1 MARKKKELP
10 LLEQITI
17 TDVAAEGKALARVND
32 MVVFVPYVVPGD
44 VVDLQVKR
52 KKHSYA
58 EAVAVKFHE
67 YSPLRSEPFC
77 KHFGVC
83 GGCKWQCL
91 KYEEQLRYKQK
102 QVTDNLTRIGKVEL
116 PEISPILGSEKTERY
131 RNKLEFTFSNK
142 RWLTQEEI
150 NQLDACQEFRSS
162 GVAGVQT
169 NATTD
174 DDVNENPTNG
184 LSSALLS
191 EAKTPELLNSPINRN
206 AVGFHIPG
214 AFDKVLAIDECHL
227 MDDICNRIRNGVRDY
242 AYAHNLTFFDLR
254 SQEGMLRNMMIRI
267 ADGDACQEFRSSG
280 VAGVQTNATTDDIVN
295 ENSANGLS
303 SALLSEAKTPELL
316 NSKKFNGLM
325 VVMQFKIVDP
335 SEEVKMKQLLQ
346 FMADTWPEITSL
358 IYVINNK
365 CNDTIGDLPI
375 HVFKGDDHI
384 IEEMEGLKF
393 KVGPKSFYQTNSRQA
408 YNLYKVAREFAGLT
422 GDELVY
428 DLYTGTGTIANFVS
442 RKARQVIGIEYVPEA
457 IEDAKVNSAI
467 NGIDNTL
474 FFAGDM
480 KDILNQEFINEYG
493 RPDVII
499 TDPPR
504 AGMHGDVIDTIL
516 FAEPRR
522 IVYVSCNPATQA
534 RDLSLLDVKY
544 RVTRVQPVDM
554 FPHTHHVENV
564 VLLELK

>member
-1 MARKKKELP
+1 M
-10 LLEQITI
+10 LEQITI

-91 KYEEQLRYKQK
+91 KYEEQIRYKQK
-102 QVTDNLTRIGKVEL
+102 QVTDNLVRIGKIEL
-116 PEISPILGSEKTERY
+116 PEISPILGSELTERY

-142 RWLTQEEI
+142 RWLTQEEVDKDFKYD
-150 NQLDACQEFRSS
+150 QM
-162 GVAGVQT
+162 
-169 NATTD
+169 
-174 DDVNENPTNG
+174 
-184 LSSALLS
+184 
-191 EAKTPELLNSPINRN
+191 N

-242 AYAHNLTFFDLR
+242 AYEHNYTFFDLR

-267 ADGDACQEFRSSG
+267 AEDENDRS
-280 VAGVQTNATTDDIVN
+280 I
-295 ENSANGLS
+295 
-303 SALLSEAKTPELL
+303 K
-316 NSKKFNGLM
+316 GLM
-325 VVMQFKIVDP
+325 VVMQFKVVAP
-335 SEEVKMKQLLQ
+335 EEEAKMMQLLQ
-346 FMADTWPEITSL
+346 YMADTWPEITSL

-375 HVFKGDDHI
+375 HVFKGEDHI

-408 YNLYKVAREFAGLT
+408 YNLYKVTRDFAGLT

-457 IEDAKVNSAI
+457 IEDAKVNSMI

-516 FAEPRR
+516 FAEPKR

-544 RVTRVQPVDM
+544 KVMRVQPVDM

>member
-10 LLEQITI
+10 LLEQVMI

-91 KYEEQLRYKQK
+91 KYEEQIRYKQK
-102 QVTDNLTRIGKVEL
+102 QVTDNLVRIGKIEL
-116 PEISPILGSEKTERY
+116 PEISPILGSEQTERY

-142 RWLTQEEI
+142 RWLTQEEVDKDFKYD
-150 NQLDACQEFRSS
+150 QM
-162 GVAGVQT
+162 
-169 NATTD
+169 
-174 DDVNENPTNG
+174 
-184 LSSALLS
+184 
-191 EAKTPELLNSPINRN
+191 N

-242 AYAHNLTFFDLR
+242 AYEHNLTFFDLR

-267 ADGDACQEFRSSG
+267 AEDEDDRS
-280 VAGVQTNATTDDIVN
+280 I
-295 ENSANGLS
+295 
-303 SALLSEAKTPELL
+303 K
-316 NSKKFNGLM
+316 GLM
-325 VVMQFKIVDP
+325 VVMQFKIVAP
-335 SEEVKMKQLLQ
+335 EEEAQMKQLLQ

-408 YNLYKVAREFAGLT
+408 YNLYKVTREFAGLT

-457 IEDAKVNSAI
+457 IEDAKVNSAL

-480 KDILNQEFINEYG
+480 KDILNQEFINQYG

-504 AGMHGDVIDTIL
+504 AGMHNDVIDTIL
-516 FAEPRR
+516 FAEPKR

-544 RVTRVQPVDM
+544 KVLKVQPVDM

-564 VLLELK
+564 VLLELKG